1 MRMMKV
7 MPRFCQTV
15 VAATANSAVLL
26 SSSHWTGSWPIDFR
40 NWFTI
45 PIDGWNRTSQMSDA
59 TATEVATV
67 DEKIVR

>member
-1 MRMMKV
+1 
-7 MPRFCQTV
+7 V

-26 SSSHWTGSWPIDFR
+26 SSSHWTGSRPIDFR
-40 NWFTI
+40 NWLTI